1 MLPAVID
8 QGMTASEFIRSG
20 IQKLISLYDR
30 DESVIVMETLLCDT
44 LGLRF
49 RLSMDDR
56 QRLLTVEELRLLNVS
71 MDELLSGKPVQ
82 YVTGIAY
89 FMDIRLR
96 VNENVLIPRPETEE
110 LIEIVLKKY
119 KGRDPLSVLDIGCGS
134 GCIAIQLALSIP
146 GAEVTAIDTS
156 EEAVAL
162 TAYNASWNDVKVN
175 AERLDVLTDSDAIM
189 SRFDLIVSNPPYI
202 HPTESS
208 EVDDQV
214 LRFEPHLALFTPA
227 EDVLI
232 FYKKILDIAEKSL
245 RPEGTV
251 FFEVNPKH
259 VDKLESVVISRGW
272 ELQKHVDIS
281 GKTRIFEIGKIS

>member
-8 QGMTASEFIRSG
+8 QVMTASEFIKSG

-44 LGLRF
+44 LGMSF
-49 RLSMDDR
+49 RLSLDDR
-56 QRLLTVEELRLLNVS
+56 QRLLSAEELQLLNVS
-71 MDELLSGKPVQ
+71 MVA
-82 YVTGIAY
+82 V
-89 FMDIRLR
+89 
-96 VNENVLIPRPETEE
+96 
-110 LIEIVLKKY
+110 
-119 KGRDPLSVLDIGCGS
+119 
-134 GCIAIQLALSIP
+134 QLAFSIP

-156 EEAVAL
+156 EEAVGL
-162 TAYNASWNDVKVN
+162 TAYNARWNDVKVRT
-175 AERLDVLTDSDAIM
+175 ERLDVLTDSDAIT

-208 EVDDQV
+208 EVDAQV

-232 FYKKILDIAEKSL
+232 FYKKILDIAEKNL
-245 RPEGTV
+245 RHEGAV
-251 FFEVNPKH
+251 YFEVNPKH

-272 ELQKHVDIS
+272 GLQKHVDIS